1 MILQLNL
8 GMDSI
13 AAFALRDL
21 IKTNKPNSVMM
32 MPRKNGKYPGPIFAA
47 VPIGYWVATMVKKR
61 PMTIYMIPAPKSR

>member
-1 MILQLNL
+1 
-8 GMDSI
+8 
-13 AAFALRDL
+13 
-21 IKTNKPNSVMM
+21 MM